1 MKAEQTAAAERM
13 RRMRERRKGA
23 VFAAPIIYER
33 HDWRLF
39 CDRLTLPQKA
49 GCEPGQIGWVLMKE
63 LIDNGLDA
71 GVDDVA
77 IHGDARTFTV
87 CDDPR

>member
-1 MKAEQTAAAERM
+1 MKAEQTGAAERM
-13 RRMRERRKGA
+13 RRMRERRRGA
-23 VFAAPIIYER
+23 VAAPIIYER

-63 LIDNGLDA
+63 LIDNGL
-71 GVDDVA
+71 G
-77 IHGDARTFTV
+77 HWR
-87 CDDPR
+87 R